1 MSHAVVAAI
10 NEYCTAGEI
19 AGFGAAASAG
29 ATVAAV
35 GAAGACAAAKQLIR
49 CGCRKDAAASA
60 EQELMQ
66 QQYDSRSLRSRNYC
80 ITAVRIMVLHGGVAV
95 WASDMAEA

>member
-10 NEYCTAGEI
+10 NEYCKAGGI
-19 AGFGAAASAG
+19 AGFGAVASAG

-35 GAAGACAAAKQLIR
+35 GAAGACAAAKQLMR
-49 CGCRKDAAASA
+49 CGCRYDAAASV

-66 QQYDSRSLRSRNYC
+66 QQCDSRSVRSRNFC
-80 ITAVRIMVLHGGVAV
+80 IT
-95 WASDMAEA
+95 SS